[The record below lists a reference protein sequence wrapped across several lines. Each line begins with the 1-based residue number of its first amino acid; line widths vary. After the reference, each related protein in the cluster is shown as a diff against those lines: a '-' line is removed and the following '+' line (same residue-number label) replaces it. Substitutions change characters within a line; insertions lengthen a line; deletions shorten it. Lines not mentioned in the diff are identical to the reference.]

1 MSQLQNAAQDNQL
14 QLYLLTVAKLFVT
27 IKNNNTFLMQ

>member
-1 MSQLQNAAQDNQL
+1 MSQLQNATQDNQL
-14 QLYLLTVAKLFVT
+14 QRYLLIVAELFVT

>member
-1 MSQLQNAAQDNQL
+1 MLRLQNAAQDNQL
-14 QLYLLTVAKLFVT
+14 QRYLLTVAELFVT